1 MQDPLDGPLGRT
13 PQEPATGRRALAA
26 AAVALVGY
34 AALCKALLFRDLEYT
49 GSDLYS
55 CLEMSRSWFFA
66 GRLLHDNAYGNVG
79 AIHNFYL
86 LLAFSPLTLRLGAYG
101 LFAGLVALEALAV
114 ARVSLSGALELPG
127 RAAVLAGLV
136 SPLAFYVFD
145 DRVWGFHPELCY
157 PPLAVLFALAL
168 VEGRRGPAILAAAA
182 IVLVKE
188 DGALVCAGVLAA
200 YFARGLW
207 AARGGPPAERRA
219 VALRAAA
226 SLAAAGLAF
235 AAGLALLWWAGLA
248 SPAEQTTASERL
260 GRAVGILVRTLGPAA
275 PASRRAALR
284 ELLAGYAVLCVLL
297 LLPLAARIGS
307 GLALLLVSAGPL
319 VTTLV
324 VSDAQY
330 KFATLLWAPRAAT
343 LMALA
348 VACVAVTGAGPPA
361 RRAGWSIAW
370 VTAFALLSWALQL
383 LVLARLDYPLGE
395 RIDARALWT
404 GRGYAVSGLP
414 AGELRFWRCLGER
427 LPAGLAVSPVA
438 ELYPFFHRQT
448 IVFQGLEQ
456 HALQPARLR
465 VTRGSTQVAASA
477 DGALCAGPVVGALR
491 LEAACD
497 LLPDLEACGWR

>member
-1 MQDPLDGPLGRT
+1 MHDRLD
-13 PQEPATGRRALAA
+13 EPAGRARDEPAAGARALAA
-26 AAVALVGY
+26 AGLTLVGY
-34 AALCKALLFRDLEYT
+34 AAACKALLFRDFEYT

-55 CLEMSRSWFFA
+55 CLEMSRSWFFD

-101 LFAGLVALEALAV
+101 LFVGLVALEALAV
-114 ARVSLSGALELPG
+114 ARVSLSRALDPPA
-127 RAAVLAGLV
+127 RAAVLAGLL

-157 PPLAVLFALAL
+157 PPLAVLFVLAL
-168 VEGRRGPAILAAAA
+168 IEGRRGPAILAGAA

-188 DGALVCAGVLAA
+188 DGALVCAGVIAA
-200 YFARGLW
+200 YFTRRLW
-207 AARGGPPAERRA
+207 AARSDPPADRRA
-219 VALRAAA
+219 LALRAAA

-235 AAGLALLWWAGLA
+235 AAGLAVLWWAGLA
-248 SPAEQTTASERL
+248 SPAEQTTAWDRL
-260 GRAVGILVRTLGPAA
+260 GRAVGILLRTLGPPA
-275 PASRRAALR
+275 PASRQAALA

-297 LLPLAARIGS
+297 LLPLAVRIGS
-307 GLALLLVSAGPL
+307 GLALLLVSAPPL

-330 KFATLLWAPRAAT
+330 KFLTLLWAPRAAT

-348 VACVAVTGAGPPA
+348 VACVAVAGAGSA
-361 RRAGWSIAW
+361 RRAGWSISW
-370 VTAFALLSWALQL
+370 VAALALLSWGLQL
-383 LVLARLDYPLGE
+383 LVLARLDYRLFE
-395 RIDARALWT
+395 RIDARALWS
-404 GRGYAVSGLP
+404 GRGYAVSSLP
-414 AGELRFWRCLGER
+414 AEELRWWRCLGER
-427 LPAGLAVSPVA
+427 LPAGLPVSPVP

-456 HALQPARLR
+456 HAVQPARLR
-465 VTRGSTQVAASA
+465 VTRGTAQVAASL
-477 DGALCAGPVVGALR
+477 DGALCTGPVVGALR

-497 LLPDLEACGWR
+497 LRPALAACGWR